1 LWYNRANEHGKKN
14 LFDPQRWGVPV
25 EKIKELGPELREH
38 WERFRRRFTS
48 KTRDTS
54 EHALAYLQGQ
64 MTMESSRNFAG
75 IAYTVEDNDGQA
87 LQHFMS
93 NSPWSGQ
100 GVYEQIR
107 EEIKEKGELHP
118 GSVLVLDEYADE
130 KAGGESAGAYRQYNG
145 RMGKV
150 DLCQVAVA
158 LGYAN
163 WKLEPWPMWALVDA
177 EIFLPEAW
185 FGGEYAELR
194 KKVGVP
200 APRTR
205 FETKPELGL
214 KMIRRAKKAG
224 LPFEAVLSDAL
235 YGRSSQFRHELRQE
249 QVLYMVDIP
258 HNLRVYLEQP
268 VVGVPEPR
276 PGRKGRKAE
285 QLQGLN
291 GVRSYSAKQVGQLA
305 DTDWQ
310 RLRIRTNERGVLED
324 RFAARLVWIW
334 DEKQPE
340 LAIHQE
346 WLTIRIESN
355 GDHAYALSNAPQ
367 EAALQFL
374 AELMCG
380 RYFVERIIQDG
391 KDEVGADEFQAQ
403 KYLAWEHHT
412 ALTAC
417 ALWFI
422 ATTKLGWA
430 KDCQRDPDLAQQLEL
445 EALPAL
451 STANVREMLRAVM
464 PLPQLSPEEAQAQV
478 IKHLVNRSR
487 STASR
492 LRKRHKAEVQT

>member
-1 LWYNRANEHGKKN
+1 L
-14 LFDPQRWGVPV
+14 
-25 EKIKELGPELREH
+25 LGPKLHGH
-38 WERFRRRFTS
+38 WERFRQRFKS

-54 EHALAYLQGQ
+54 EHALAYLRGQ
-64 MTMESSRNFAG
+64 MTMESDRNFAG
-75 IAYTVEDNDGQA
+75 IANSMENADGQA

-100 GVYEQIR
+100 GVFEQIR
-107 EEIKEKGELHP
+107 DEIIEKPEVHS
-118 GSVLVLDEYADE
+118 GSVLILDEYADE
-130 KAGGESAGAYRQYNG
+130 KAGGKSAGALRQYNG

-158 LGYAN
+158 LGYVN
-163 WKLEPWPMWALVDA
+163 WKLDPWPLWAMVDA

-185 FGGEYAELR
+185 FGAEYAPLR
-194 KKVGVP
+194 QQVGVP
-200 APRTR
+200 AERTI

-214 KMIRRAKKAG
+214 KMIRRATAAE
-224 LPFEAVLSDAL
+224 LPFEAVLCDSL
-235 YGRSSQFRHELRQE
+235 YGRSSQFRHELRE
-249 QVLYMVDIP
+249 EHVLYMADIP
-258 HNLRVYLEQP
+258 NNLRVYLQQP

-276 PGRKGRKAE
+276 PGKKGPKPE
-285 QLQGLN
+285 KPQVLN
-291 GVRSYSAKQVGQLA
+291 DVRSYSVKQIGLA
-305 DTDWQ
+305 EDTHWQ

-324 RFAARLVWIW
+324 RFAVRRVWVW
-334 DEKQPE
+334 DDKQPDI
-340 LAIHQE
+340 APYQE
-346 WLTIRIESN
+346 WLAMRIESN
-355 GDHAYALSNAPQ
+355 GDRTYAFSNAP
-367 EAALQFL
+367 EDASLQFL
-374 AELMCG
+374 TELLCG
-380 RYFVERIIQDG
+380 RYFVERVIQDS

-422 ATTKLGWA
+422 ATTKLDWA
-430 KDCQRDPDLAQQLEL
+430 KDCQRDPDLAQQLEI

-478 IKHLVNRSR
+478 VKHLVNRSR

-492 LRKRHKAEVQT
+492 LRKRHKPQAPT

>member
-1 LWYNRANEHGKKN
+1 
-14 LFDPQRWGVPV
+14 
-25 EKIKELGPELREH
+25 
-38 WERFRRRFTS
+38 
-48 KTRDTS
+48 
-54 EHALAYLQGQ
+54 
-64 MTMESSRNFAG
+64 MESGRNFAG
-75 IAYTVEDNDGQA
+75 IANSMENSDGQA

-93 NSPWSGQ
+93 NSPWTGE

-107 EEIKEKGELHP
+107 DEIKEKPELHR
-118 GSVLVLDEYADE
+118 GSVLILDEYADE

-150 DLCQVAVA
+150 DMCQVAVA

-163 WKLEPWPMWALVDA
+163 WKLDPWPLWALVDA
-177 EIFLPEAW
+177 EVFLPEAW
-185 FGGEYAELR
+185 FGSEYAELR
-194 KKVGVP
+194 KKVGIP
-200 APRTR
+200 AARTS
-205 FETKPELGL
+205 FETKPDLGL
-214 KMIRRAKKAG
+214 KMIRRAKVAG
-224 LPFEAVLSDAL
+224 LPFEAVLCDSL
-235 YGRSSQFRHELRQE
+235 YGRSSKFRHELRKE
-249 QVLYMVDIP
+249 QLLYMADIP
-258 HNLRVYLEQP
+258 NNLRIYLEQP
-268 VVGVPEPR
+268 VVGVPEPQ
-276 PGRKGRKAE
+276 PGKKGRKAE
-285 QLQGLN
+285 QPQVLN
-291 GVRSYSAKQVGQLA
+291 GVRSCSAKQIGQLA

-310 RLRIRTNERGVLED
+310 RLRIRTNERGVMED

-340 LAIHQE
+340 IALHQE

-355 GDHAYALSNAPQ
+355 GDYTYALSNAPQ
-367 EAALQFL
+367 NASLQFL

-380 RYFVERIIQDG
+380 RYFVERIIQDS
-391 KDEVGADEFQAQ
+391 KDEIGADEFQAQ

-422 ATTKLGWA
+422 ATTKLDWA
-430 KDCQRDPDLAQQLEL
+430 KDCQRDPELVQQLEL